1 MESSAFS
8 AERPE
13 RSVKYPA
20 VSASEAFPSS
30 KQLKVKRFA
39 FSLRS
44 FEAEFVGFVPF
55 PVAGVRILLASLGFA
70 ILFALLQ
77 TFVD

>member
-8 AERPE
+8 AEQPE
-13 RSVKYPA
+13 RSGKYPIIS
-20 VSASEAFPSS
+20 VSEAFPSS
-30 KQLKVKRFA
+30 KQLKEKRFA

-44 FEAEFVGFVPF
+44 FAVDFVGFVPF
-55 PVAGVRILLASLGFA
+55 PFAGVRILLASLGFV